1 MSSTSTQT
9 SRDVIWVHLDALSR
23 RHPVFEAAP
32 EARAVFI
39 WDAEDLA
46 RRGWT
51 LKRCVFVME
60 CVEAMGVEV
69 LEGPAAKI
77 LESLQAERI
86 FFAKTADPAL
96 RSAVRG
102 LKAETISVA
111 ARSFTDVPRDTDTGR
126 FFRFWNKARRSA
138 MSPTVE
144 Q

>member
-1 MSSTSTQT
+1 MSSASTQT

-23 RHPVFEAAP
+23 NHPVFEAAP

-60 CVEAMGVEV
+60 CVDAMGIEV
-69 LEGPAAKI
+69 LEGPASETLA
-77 LESLQAERI
+77 SLRADRI
-86 FFAKTADPAL
+86 FYAKTADPAL
-96 RSAVRG
+96 RAAVRG
-102 LKAETISVA
+102 LKVETISVA
-111 ARSFTDVPRDTDTGR
+111 ARPFTDVPRDTDMGR